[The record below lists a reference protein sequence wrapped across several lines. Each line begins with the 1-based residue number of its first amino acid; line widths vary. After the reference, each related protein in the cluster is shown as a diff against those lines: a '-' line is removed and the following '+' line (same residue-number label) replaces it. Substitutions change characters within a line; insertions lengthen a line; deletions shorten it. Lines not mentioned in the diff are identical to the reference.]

1 MTSTEVAPIRRVTLN
16 TATLEDPERLGR
28 LLAASGYFE
37 DTKDAAQ
44 AVVKV
49 LAGAELGF
57 GPIASMT
64 GVYIVKGRVTMSA
77 NLMAAAI
84 KRWKPRYNFKLRDL
98 TNEKAV
104 IVFYEDGEEVGTS
117 EFTMDD
123 AKTAN
128 LAGSDNWRKY
138 PRNMLFARAMS
149 NGAKFYCPDV
159 FAGAPV
165 YTPDELGAEIDPETG
180 ELSRDVID
188 VTPPTPVVA
197 DSAPASS
204 QGEEAPA
211 ATVDHP
217 ASPASPEA
225 QAHTAEAV
233 KAGGDPESRV
243 TAEEAGKL
251 GELLDALNA
260 PDSFRRMALM
270 TYGADDLTGLTRL
283 QAAEVHEKAVARFG
297 G

>member
-1 MTSTEVAPIRRVTLN
+1 
-16 TATLEDPERLGR
+16 

-84 KRWKPRYNFKLRDL
+84 KRWRPRYNFKLTDL
-98 TNEKAV
+98 TNERAV
-104 IVFYEDGEEVGTS
+104 IAFFEDGEEQGTS

-123 AKTAN
+123 ARAAGLAN
-128 LAGSDNWRKY
+128 GENWKKY

-165 YTPDELGAEIDPETG
+165 YTPDELGAEIDPESGELRRDAMPTPAFDPSTG
-180 ELSRDVID
+180 EVID
-188 VTPPTPVVA
+188 ATQPTPV
-197 DSAPASS
+197 SAGNPASS
-204 QGEEAPA
+204 AQPSSAREESPATSEGE
-211 ATVDHP
+211 P
-217 ASPASPEA
+217 ASPAVPVA
-225 QAHTAEAV
+225 DAD
-233 KAGGDPESRV
+233 DPVS
-243 TAEEAGKL
+243 AEEAAKL
-251 GELLDALNA
+251 TELLDTLSA
-260 PDSFRRMALM
+260 PESFRRMALM
-270 TYGADDLTGLTRL
+270 TYGAEDLAGLSRQ
-283 QAAEVHEKAVARFG
+283 QAAEVADKAVARFG